1 MDCNLPGSSVHG
13 NFQARILEWATI
25 SYSRGSSQ
33 PRDRIRDSCVPCVSR
48 WVLYHCII
56 YSSLKRNSESECR
69 LVMSDSLPPNGLY
82 SPWNSPGQNT
92 GVGNVSLFPRIFP
105 IQGSNPGHL
114 HCRQILYCWATREAQ
129 VCKAYIWNINSFYL
143 VCDLY
148 DSAYIVQSN
157 KWACMDLL
165 KCIFQRK
172 YKTPGIQVKS
182 GWEVHLLSGNS
193 VLSISA
199 F

>member
-1 MDCNLPGSSVHG
+1 M
-13 NFQARILEWATI
+13 
-25 SYSRGSSQ
+25 
-33 PRDRIRDSCVPCVSR
+33 VSR
-48 WVLYHCII
+48 FIRNCKTPLKCCIFALLLATQESSTCSE
-56 YSSLKRNSESECR
+56 SSLKVKV
-69 LVMSDSLPPNGLY
+69 LVSHVQLFTT
-82 SPWNSPGQNT
+82 PWTVAHQALCPWGFSRQDYLGCHALLQ
-92 GVGNVSLFPRIFP
+92 GIFP

-129 VCKAYIWNINSFYL
+129 VCKASIWNINSFYL